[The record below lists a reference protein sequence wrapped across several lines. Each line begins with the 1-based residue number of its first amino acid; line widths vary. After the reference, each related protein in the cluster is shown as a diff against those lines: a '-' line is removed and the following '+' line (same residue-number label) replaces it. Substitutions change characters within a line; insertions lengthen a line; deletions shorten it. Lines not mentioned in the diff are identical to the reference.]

1 MLINK
6 IWSSA
11 ICIPRLKEYVKEVI
25 FRPVTRL
32 WPGVKDI
39 FTKKE
44 FSDEEKKNNL
54 FSLTFPR
61 FSAYVVL
68 LLQILWC
75 DTGRCLSSTELL
87 TEGK

>member
-44 FSDEEKKNNL
+44 FSDEEKKNQP
-54 FSLTFPR
+54 FFTDFPSFFR
-61 FSAYVVL
+61 LRSAASSNSVV
-68 LLQILWC
+68 WH
-75 DTGRCLSSTELL
+75 RALS
-87 TEGK
+87 